1 MSRYSMNETLVEA
14 IIRLK
19 TEFMKRNEGG
29 SHIQEIMPTLPELL
43 SIDEHEL
50 EMLHKFAE
58 SNSIYSNSYEMNVL
72 DTVCKVYQGDVNN
85 YWLDSIKHDT
95 SYAPFYPIWILSAYA
110 LALESKNLGVKQIID
125 IGSGD
130 GRIAYCAKVAGLES
144 YGIEID
150 ENLVSLENKISSNTG
165 VDFQPIMADATQF
178 DYASLELSQPI
189 FFISGLPEIGEML
202 ANSVI
207 SRIKSIPDLEI
218 SPVFV
223 FTGSHAMRKNSRDKS
238 KWGWGQVIDH
248 FKLDVVKTIT
258 LPTYWTLDQPID
270 TPFIFTLSLIHI

>member
-1 MSRYSMNETLVEA
+1 MNETLVEA
-14 IIRLK
+14 IVTLK

-29 SHIQEIMPTLPELL
+29 SHIQEIMPTLPESL

-58 SNSIYSNSYEMNVL
+58 SNSIYSDSYEMNIL

-95 SYAPFYPIWILSAYA
+95 SYTPFYPIWILSAYA
-110 LALESKNLGVKQIID
+110 LVLESKNLGVKQIID

-130 GRIAYCAKVAGLES
+130 GRIAYCAKIVGLES

-165 VDFQPIMADATQF
+165 VDFQPMIADATQF

-189 FFISGLPEIGEML
+189 FFISGLPEVGEML
-202 ANSVI
+202 ANNVI
-207 SRIKSIPDLEI
+207 PRITSMQNLKTNPI
-218 SPVFV
+218 FV
-223 FTGSHAMRKNSRDKS
+223 FSGSHIMRKDSRDKS
-238 KWGWGQVIDH
+238 KWGWGKVMERYNLEVI
-248 FKLDVVKTIT
+248 KTVT
-258 LPTYWTLDQPID
+258 LPTYWTVDQPVD
-270 TPFIFTLSLIHI
+270 TPFIFTRTMI

>member
-1 MSRYSMNETLVEA
+1 MNETLVDA
-14 IIRLK
+14 IVTLK

-29 SHIQEIMPTLPELL
+29 SHIQEIMPTLPESL

-58 SNSIYSNSYEMNVL
+58 SNSIYSDSYKMNIL

-95 SYAPFYPIWILSAYA
+95 SYTPFYPIWILSAYA
-110 LALESKNLGVKQIID
+110 LVLESKNLGVKQIID

-150 ENLVSLENKISSNTG
+150 ENLVSLENKISSKTG
-165 VDFQPIMADATQF
+165 VDFHPMLADATQF

-189 FFISGLPEIGEML
+189 FFISGLPEVGEML
-202 ANSVI
+202 ANNVI
-207 SRIKSIPDLEI
+207 PRII
-218 SPVFV
+218 SMQNLKTNPVFV
-223 FTGSHAMRKNSRDKS
+223 FTGSHIMRKDSRDKS
-238 KWGWGQVIDH
+238 KWGWGKVMERYNLEVI
-248 FKLDVVKTIT
+248 KTVT
-258 LPTYWTLDQPID
+258 LPTYWTVDQPID
-270 TPFIFTLSLIHI
+270 TPFIFTKTMI

>member
-1 MSRYSMNETLVEA
+1 MNETLVEA
-14 IIRLK
+14 IVTLK

-29 SHIQEIMPTLPELL
+29 SHIQEIMPTLPESL

-58 SNSIYSNSYEMNVL
+58 SNSIYSDSYEMNIL

-110 LALESKNLGVKQIID
+110 LVLESKNLGVKQIID

-130 GRIAYCAKVAGLES
+130 GRIAYCAKVVGLES

-165 VDFQPIMADATQF
+165 VDFQPMIADATQF

-189 FFISGLPEIGEML
+189 FFISGLPEVGEML
-202 ANSVI
+202 ANNVI
-207 SRIKSIPDLEI
+207 PRITSMQNLKTNPI
-218 SPVFV
+218 FV
-223 FTGSHAMRKNSRDKS
+223 FTGSHIMRKDSRDKS
-238 KWGWGQVIDH
+238 KWGWGKVMERYNLEVI
-248 FKLDVVKTIT
+248 KTVT
-258 LPTYWTLDQPID
+258 LPTYWTVDQPVD
-270 TPFIFTLSLIHI
+270 TPFIFTRTMI

>member
-1 MSRYSMNETLVEA
+1 MNETLVEA
-14 IIRLK
+14 IVRLK
-19 TEFMKRNEGG
+19 TEFMKRNEGS

-58 SNSIYSNSYEMNVL
+58 SNSIYSNSYEMNIL
-72 DTVCKVYQGDVNN
+72 DTVCKVYQGDVNS

-110 LALESKNLGVKQIID
+110 LALESKNLGAKQIID

-130 GRIAYCAKVAGLES
+130 GRIAYCAKVTGLES

-150 ENLVSLENKISSNTG
+150 ENLVNLENKISSNTG
-165 VDFQPIMADATQF
+165 VDFQPMIADATQF

-189 FFISGLPEIGEML
+189 FFISGLPEVGEML
-202 ANSVI
+202 ANNVI
-207 SRIKSIPDLEI
+207 PRITSMQNLKTN
-218 SPVFV
+218 PVFV
-223 FTGSHAMRKNSRDKS
+223 FTGSHIMRKDSRDKS
-238 KWGWGQVIDH
+238 KWGWGKVMKRYNLEVI
-248 FKLDVVKTIT
+248 KTVT
-258 LPTYWTLDQPID
+258 LPTYWTVDQPVD
-270 TPFIFTLSLIHI
+270 TPFIFTRTKI

>member
-1 MSRYSMNETLVEA
+1 MDKTLAEA
-14 IIRLK
+14 IVTLK

-29 SHIQEIMPTLPELL
+29 SHIHEIVPTSSESL
-43 SIDEHEL
+43 SINEQEL

-58 SNSIYSNSYEMNVL
+58 SNSIYSDSYEMEIL

-110 LALESKNLGVKQIID
+110 LALESKNLGAKQIID

-130 GRIAYCAKVAGLES
+130 GRIAYCAKVVGLQS
-144 YGIEID
+144 YAIEID

-165 VDFQPIMADATQF
+165 VDFQPMIADATQF

-189 FFISGLPEIGEML
+189 FFISGLPEVGEML
-202 ANSVI
+202 ANNVI
-207 SRIKSIPDLEI
+207 PRITSMQNLKTN
-218 SPVFV
+218 PVFV
-223 FTGSHAMRKNSRDKS
+223 FTGSHIMRKDSRDKS
-238 KWGWGQVIDH
+238 KWGWGKVMERYNLEVI
-248 FKLDVVKTIT
+248 KTVT
-258 LPTYWTLDQPID
+258 LPTYWTVDQPVD
-270 TPFIFTLSLIHI
+270 TPFIFTRSMI